1 MQHTLTGKRVL
12 ITRAGEFMGPALCEV
27 TDLCRLS
34 LEGNPARLMVIDDHM
49 ALSRGSAGGC
59 RRRHGPVPA
68 QGPERPRGVLGLRRR
83 QAATSGPAGFAP
95 RVRPG

>member
-49 ALSRGSAGGC
+49 ALSRGSAGGA
-59 RRRHGPVPA
+59 GADAAQSQPKDPNAPV
-68 QGPERPRGVLGLRRR
+68 GSWRG
-83 QAATSGPAGFAP
+83 SE
-95 RVRPG
+95 